1 MTPLQKSLVR
11 STFAA
16 VAPIADQA
24 AAMFYARLF
33 QLNPLLRSL
42 FKVDLTEQGKKL
54 MQMIGFC
61 VGKLDELDEL
71 IPAVKSLG
79 QRHAGY
85 GVIES
90 DYATVGAALLWTLE
104 QGLGPAFTPDVK
116 DAWTAAYRIL
126 SGTMLAGAQPATA

>member
-1 MTPLQKSLVR
+1 LSGR
-11 STFAA
+11 
-16 VAPIADQA
+16 
-24 AAMFYARLF
+24 
-33 QLNPLLRSL
+33 
-42 FKVDLTEQGKKL
+42 EQSG
-54 MQMIGFC
+54 
-61 VGKLDELDEL
+61 LDE
-71 IPAVKSLG
+71 
-79 QRHAGY
+79 HAGY